1 MRKRVTSLTSFVKA
15 AMTLSS
21 MALLALCNS
30 DMTLRFRTKNGSIV
44 RVTTDGNESLSD
56 VLKRSE
62 CDNVDEGYSWSIG
75 GGPSLDVEASVKDL
89 PGVKNGSL
97 ISITSNKEKGSS
109 AGLKRKIVSKES
121 NSESKRGVWQPFP
134 DLSKPNYLRLVRQAR
149 ARANMKNAMNYADLE
164 NISSSLH
171 RVEPQTEGR
180 VKRIYLCSECAK
192 KFQAQAVKK
201 KNSSGQTFALL
212 FGTSHKEREKQGK
225 IARTS
230 LSTTTDSNKMCEVT
244 KVQAL
249 YMLPS
254 FSIFDDDVDRAINLA
269 KKLGL
274 HIVGCIYS
282 YDKNIRSEEEMV
294 YSSDILKVAKLQCDS
309 MRTRRI
315 SNFVFLS
322 MEAQSGA
329 TEAFQLSDLSVQ
341 MYFED
346 ILKIANGDS
355 ESPTQMQTSAPIMM
369 DGKEVNEFDV
379 ILCLINTALL
389 SHTGNFWSRN
399 IASSKL
405 TPKVKARL
413 LKKLDKN
420 VDNEFVDDLRDFSL
434 LLALE
439 NNLDRG
445 HMESL
450 LEVVLKRSQLRNV
463 SLDKD
468 LKALLSEVFA
478 T

>member
-15 AMTLSS
+15 AVTLSS
-21 MALLALCNS
+21 MALLAVCNS

-89 PGVKNGSL
+89 PGLKNGSL

-109 AGLKRKIVSKES
+109 TGLKRKMVSKES

-171 RVEPQTEGR
+171 RVEPQTEGK

-230 LSTTTDSNKMCEVT
+230 LSSTTDSNKMCEVA

-254 FSIFDDDVDRAINLA
+254 FSIFDDDVARAINLA

-294 YSSDILKVAKLQCDS
+294 FSSDILKVAKLQCDS

-341 MYFED
+341 MYYEVGAIFYDEPRDFPIFINNLYFQMQD
-346 ILKIANGDS
+346 ILKIANSDS

-434 LLALE
+434 LLAL
-439 NNLDRG
+439 
-445 HMESL
+445 
-450 LEVVLKRSQLRNV
+450 QNV
-463 SLDKD
+463 R
-468 LKALLSEVFA
+468 FYI
-478 T
+478 

>member
-1 MRKRVTSLTSFVKA
+1 
-15 AMTLSS
+15 
-21 MALLALCNS
+21 MALLAVCNS

-89 PGVKNGSL
+89 PGLKNGSL

-109 AGLKRKIVSKES
+109 TGLKRKMVSKES

-171 RVEPQTEGR
+171 RVEPQTEGK

-230 LSTTTDSNKMCEVT
+230 LSSTTDSNKMCEVA

-254 FSIFDDDVDRAINLA
+254 FSIFDDDVARAINLA

-294 YSSDILKVAKLQCDS
+294 FSSDILKVAKLQCDS

-341 MYFED
+341 MYYEVGAIFYDEPRDFPIFINNLYFQMQD
-346 ILKIANGDS
+346 ILKIANSDS

-434 LLALE
+434 LLAL
-439 NNLDRG
+439 
-445 HMESL
+445 
-450 LEVVLKRSQLRNV
+450 QNV
-463 SLDKD
+463 R
-468 LKALLSEVFA
+468 FYI
-478 T
+478 